1 MSLTSVAIASSQPLQ
16 RRLWRP
22 ATILWSLATAL
33 VLLVVALHVI
43 DSGYVRRDIE
53 QLQAGEAWR
62 TGGWLSQ
69 IVLRIVGLLPGT
81 QLQQLALSLTA
92 ALVSGLAFGVLY
104 DRLRANGWFRIG
116 AAFMLVALLLHAGGL
131 YTLTASSR
139 AIPLYLAF
147 GALIPAIRSLEDVG
161 DVQSAIGL
169 GLLMPLLLLAS
180 PITALLILPFA
191 LGTAL
196 ADPDGRR
203 DPRAFVAMLL
213 VAVLPSLIVALGIV
227 GFIIQARMD
236 ILAAVFPYMNTYAA
250 LHFDTA
256 ALWIGLEA
264 LALFSPVLLVPL
276 LYCLWPNLP
285 ERRHIFSALAVVAL
299 PLYLVFARAILSTTM
314 TPIVPPLALLV
325 AFVSW
330 LAVVRLPFQLRLLA
344 LVLLALS
351 SVASWSYPQ
360 LWDDPVWKAALFSE
374 LPLSLAGLG
383 F

>member
-1 MSLTSVAIASSQPLQ
+1 MSLTSVSHGA
-16 RRLWRP
+16 P
-22 ATILWSLATAL
+22 A
-33 VLLVVALHVI
+33 
-43 DSGYVRRDIE
+43 
-53 QLQAGEAWR
+53 AGEAQLVAPRNNPLVACHGHPAARSSHPCHRQAATSAATSSSCRPVRPGAPAAGCRRSCCASSTCCRAPSFSNWPCR
-62 TGGWLSQ
+62 SPPLS
-69 IVLRIVGLLPGT
+69 
-81 QLQQLALSLTA
+81 S
-92 ALVSGLAFGVLY
+92 SGLAFGVLY
-104 DRLRANGWFRIG
+104 GRLRANGWFRVG

-147 GALIPAIRSLEDVG
+147 GVLIPAIRSLEDVG

-236 ILAAVFPYMNTYAA
+236 ISAAVFPYVNTYAA

-256 ALWIGLEA
+256 AAVDRPRSTG
-264 LALFSPVLLVPL
+264 PVCSGAACAGAPTASR
-276 LYCLWPNLP
+276 PNLP
-285 ERRHIFSALAVVAL
+285 ERRHSSSA
-299 PLYLVFARAILSTTM
+299 PSRWSRCRSTWVFARAILLDHDD
-314 TPIVPPLALLV
+314 PDRAPLALLV

-344 LVLLALS
+344 LALLALS
-351 SVASWSYPQ
+351 SVARLELS
-360 LWDDPVWKAALFSE
+360 AAL
-374 LPLSLAGLG
+374 G
-383 F
+383 